1 MISKKEI
8 KDHLKKLKQIKHNLK
23 TVKGTRL
30 PKKFYNNGKSG
41 SS

>member
-1 MISKKEI
+1 MISRKEI
-8 KDHLKKLKQIKHNLK
+8 KEHLKKLKQIKHNLK

-30 PKKFYNNGKSG
+30 PKRLQNGKSG